1 VAAPGQQARK
11 RAGRGA
17 AASLQ
22 PAASLPVAQVAVDV
36 SLPHLDR
43 PFEYLVPESLAEAAT
58 VGCRVRV
65 RFAGRLTGGFVL
77 KRTADSEHQ
86 GRLGYLERVVS
97 PEPVLTPEIAGLA
110 RAVADRYGGTL
121 ADVLRLAVPPR
132 HAAAESA
139 VPAAAVPAAAGPA
152 AGPPAAAPVPAG
164 TEAPSGH
171 AGDAG
176 TRAVAGSQGPGA
188 GSGHRT
194 GDRDPARLAPAV
206 ALAAVAA
213 GPAARPDPAGPP
225 SESGTGMTVGP
236 GAPARAPAPAAGT
249 AGLAAG
255 PNGDA
260 AGPAGNGPGLAGDL
274 GGPGDIAPG
283 AGDIAAHDAAR
294 SAWAAAAE
302 GSTAGPAGPAASA
315 GPAAGTGAAGPAA
328 GTGAAGPAAGTGA
341 AGPAAGTG
349 AAGPDAGTGA
359 AGPAEGAGAG
369 AAGTAEEAG
378 AAGAGEAMAAGTA
391 PPGPVRPAGG
401 WVAGS
406 WDRYAAGASFL
417 SALAAGR
424 APRAVWSALPG
435 ASWPGEIAAA
445 AAAAASAGRGVVI
458 VVPDARDLERV
469 DGALTAALGPA
480 AHVIL
485 SASLGPAERYRRWLA
500 AERGQ
505 VQVVAGTRSAMF
517 APVRDLGLVV
527 LWDEGDDLLAE
538 PRAPYP
544 HAREVLALRAHRAG
558 AAALIG
564 GFARTAEAAQ
574 LLAGGWARSL
584 AAERGIVRRWAP
596 AVLTAGEDSELAR
609 DEAARSARLPGLALR
624 TAREALARGPVLF
637 QVPRSGYLAA
647 VACERCH
654 AQVRCQCGGPA
665 QLAGARATPRCAWCG
680 SAVSPACPQCGHGRL
695 RALVTGATRTAEE
708 LGRAFPAVPV
718 RTSGGSRV
726 LARLAGSP
734 AVVVATPGAEPYADG
749 GYAAAILLDSWAL
762 LSRPSLRAAEE
773 TLRRWM
779 NAAALVRPGPD
790 GGSVVVMADA
800 GLPVVQALIRWD
812 PATFAD
818 RELAERRELRFPPA
832 ARMAA
837 LSGPHSAVRALLD
850 AAELPAGAE
859 ILGPVPVAGADPGS
873 PAGFAGDPAGAPGPA
888 ADAVRFLVRAP
899 RSGGTALAAVLHAGQ
914 AARTARKE
922 PGTIRLEL
930 DPAELI

>member
-139 VPAAAVPAAAGPA
+139 VPAAAGSAAASSPA
-152 AGPPAAAPVPAG
+152 AGPPAAALVLAG

-176 TRAVAGSQGPGA
+176 TRAATGSQDPGA
-188 GSGHRT
+188 GPGHRT
-194 GDRDPARLAPAV
+194 GDPDPARHAPAV
-206 ALAAVAA
+206 ALAAVAT
-213 GPAARPDPAGPP
+213 GPAARPDPAGRP
-225 SESGTGMTVGP
+225 SGSGTGMDAGP
-236 GAPARAPAPAAGT
+236 DAPARAPGPAAGT
-249 AGLAAG
+249 AGLATG
-255 PNGDA
+255 PDGDA
-260 AGPAGNGPGLAGDL
+260 AAPARNGPGPAGDL
-274 GGPGDIAPG
+274 VGPGDIARG
-283 AGDIAAHDAAR
+283 AGDIAAHDAVRRAGVP
-294 SAWAAAAE
+294 AAAE
-302 GSTAGPAGPAASA
+302 ASTAGPAGTAAGA
-315 GPAAGTGAAGPAA
+315 GPADGAGAAGAAGPADEA
-328 GTGAAGPAAGTGA
+328 GAAGPA
-341 AGPAAGTG
+341 
-349 AAGPDAGTGA
+349 D
-359 AGPAEGAGAG
+359 GAG
-369 AAGTAEEAG
+369 AAP
-378 AAGAGEAMAAGTA
+378 AAGTA
-391 PPGPVRPAGG
+391 PPGPVRPAGS
-401 WVAGS
+401 WAAGS
-406 WDRYAAGASFL
+406 WDRYAVGASFL

-469 DGALTAALGPA
+469 DGALTAELGPG

-505 VQVVAGTRSAMF
+505 VRVVAGTRSAMF

-800 GLPVVQALIRWD
+800 GLQVVQALIRWD